1 MVNSRVLKYSQT
13 TTTCFPWVVIKTFE
27 YLCAIRRTKTSFLF
41 EIFNDQ
47 TAEVEQ
53 SPRPETD
60 DDDDSYRNVLLLR
73 LSQWISLLYFFI
85 RESQTKF
92 FNQSN
97 KDIFLIT
104 FFGRFDNVDSWSLSL
119 TSHHLIFR
127 RVSKAD

>member
-13 TTTCFPWVVIKTFE
+13 TTTCFPWVGFKSFE
-27 YLCAIRRTKTSFLF
+27 YLYAVRRTKTSFLF
-41 EIFNDQ
+41 EDDQ
-47 TAEVEQ
+47 AAEVEQ

-92 FNQSN
+92 FNESN

-104 FFGRFDNVDSWSLSL
+104 FFGRFDNVESWCLSL
-119 TSHHLIFR
+119 TT
-127 RVSKAD
+127 